1 MIGAS
6 GEREALA
13 EQARLTG
20 LNEELTKEL
29 ELVKHEMEMHRED
42 LSAAHEHHDARS
54 QVASET
60 ISEHVS
66 EKEVLGE
73 RLAVRKGVFLRHF
86 MLQMTILPR
95 HARDKHRQSTQKQ
108 DAFPQAAEG
117 DLAKVLEAWEASSL
131 DGVLAESAS
140 VKQELKTAVRSR
152 LFLGVPF

>member
-1 MIGAS
+1 LIGAS

-73 RLAVRKGVFLRHF
+73 RLAVRK
-86 MLQMTILPR
+86 T
-95 HARDKHRQSTQKQ
+95 
-108 DAFPQAAEG
+108 
-117 DLAKVLEAWEASSL
+117 
-131 DGVLAESAS
+131 
-140 VKQELKTAVRSR
+140 R
-152 LFLGVPF
+152 LFAPFYATNDHFTKTRSGQT